1 MNLTPL
7 DMKKTILFAAC
18 LLAGGG
24 ACAECSR
31 DDVNYFL
38 EKGFNR
44 DQVAAICGGDSA
56 PGARPGAANEYEG
69 YGDSR
74 RQQSRSEML
83 QQERQQDISLLQAAV
98 SAWDVEVAP
107 KHLTYTRKLC
117 LGAGG
122 SPEVAARVRIC
133 PEVRYRVYFK
143 GLKVKGYQR
152 EYVLVGR
159 REIEVE
165 GKVKRKLLHD
175 FEEYQPDIRRQL
187 MGSYRARTRK
197 DGTVIP
203 IRKDYPMQRVYQV
216 LRGYAARASR
226 DPS

>member
-1 MNLTPL
+1 MNT
-7 DMKKTILFAAC
+7 KKTIAFAAC

-38 EKGFNR
+38 EKGFSR
-44 DQVAAICGGDSA
+44 GQVAAICGDA
-56 PGARPGAANEYEG
+56 PARARRAAPAADEYEG
-69 YGDSR
+69 FEESR
-74 RQQSRSEML
+74 ERQSRSEAM
-83 QQERQQDISLLQAAV
+83 QREHREDVSLLEAAV
-98 SAWDVEVAP
+98 SAWDVAVTP

-122 SPEVAARVRIC
+122 SPEVAARVKVC

-143 GLKVKGYQR
+143 GLKVGGYQR

-165 GKVKRKLLHD
+165 GTVKRKLLHD
-175 FEEYQPDIRRQL
+175 FKEYQPEIRRQL
-187 MGSYRARTRK
+187 IGSYRARTREG
-197 DGTVIP
+197 GTVIP
-203 IRKDYPMQRVYQV
+203 VRKDYPMQRVYQV
-216 LRGYAARASR
+216 LRNYAARASR
-226 DPS
+226 AAS